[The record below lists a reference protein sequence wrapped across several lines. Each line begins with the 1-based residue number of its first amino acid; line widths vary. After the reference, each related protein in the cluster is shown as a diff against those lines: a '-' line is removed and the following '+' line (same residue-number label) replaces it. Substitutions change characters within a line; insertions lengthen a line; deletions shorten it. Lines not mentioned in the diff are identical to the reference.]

1 MSEQFA
7 RMRIVDLPATRQ
19 GHRLMKRAMDLS
31 IAIPLLII
39 AGPLMLVIAV
49 LVRATSR
56 GAAIFKQRRVGLN
69 GDLFMCYKFRSMVAD
84 ADAQVHK
91 DYVKAYATGQLD
103 ESRAARGR
111 RNLRYKL
118 TNDNRVT
125 PLGKFLRR
133 SSFDELPQLFN
144 VLKGEMSMV
153 GPRPDVP
160 YSVELYKDW
169 HRIRLEVKPGI
180 TGLWQVKGRSTVT
193 FEEMMRLDVEYVL
206 NPSIWNDIKIL
217 LVTIPAVLLTR
228 GAV

>member
-1 MSEQFA
+1 
-7 RMRIVDLPATRQ
+7 MRTVDLPATRQ
-19 GHRLMKRAMDLS
+19 GHRVIKRVTDLS
-31 IAIPLLII
+31 MAIPLLII

-56 GAAIFKQRRVGLN
+56 GPAIFKQRRVGLN
-69 GDLFMCYKFRSMVAD
+69 GDLFVCYKFRSMVAD

-91 DYVKAYATGQLD
+91 DYVKAYATGQLY
-103 ESRAARGR
+103 ESRVASGRG
-111 RNLRYKL
+111 NLRYKL

-133 SSFDELPQLFN
+133 SSLDELPQLFN
-144 VLKGEMSMV
+144 VLKGEMSIV

-180 TGLWQVKGRSTVT
+180 TGLWQVRGRSTVT